1 MEGELA
7 ALMDMFHAVKRA
19 GRSATLTLSTNSGKA
34 TQVKLAIELDD
45 ALLPPS
51 TSSTS
56 ASAPAV
62 LTPATG
68 SRHHRGPAKKAK
80 ARARAVK
87 HRAAQAAVASP
98 TDPGGDEGAPPFQVP
113 PPAQG
118 LLQPQPSASPAP
130 TRKLVTKLRR
140 RANTW
145 STMPQLDGE
154 GEESESNSEEI
165 DNEDN
170 IDLFSIYPTI
180 DEVKPKVR
188 RKVLH
193 CAFCRIAPSSDDVS
207 NSKVNVNCTQKGYI
221 GICHGCCTYNCH
233 DTNSLDT

>member
-19 GRSATLTLSTNSGKA
+19 GRSATLTLSTNSGKG

-45 ALLPPS
+45 ALLTPS

-56 ASAPAV
+56 ASAS
-62 LTPATG
+62 ATG
-68 SRHHRGPAKKAK
+68 SRRHRGPARKAK
-80 ARARAVK
+80 ARARAAK
-87 HRAAQAAVASP
+87 HQAAQAAATSP
-98 TDPGGDEGAPPFQVP
+98 TDSGGDKGAPPSQVP

-165 DNEDN
+165 NNEDN
-170 IDLFSIYPTI
+170 IDPFSIFPTI
-180 DEVKPKVR
+180 NEVKLRVR
-188 RKVLH
+188 FLPIRPQ
-193 CAFCRIAPSSDDVS
+193 F
-207 NSKVNVNCTQKGYI
+207 
-221 GICHGCCTYNCH
+221 
-233 DTNSLDT
+233 